1 MFSDTNNIMLSSEK
15 PHTCKTFSYIKDE
28 EHLLT
33 YLKARCKIVLNS
45 EKLYEKYIEREEKGK
60 TYRSKQEWRQRK
72 NDKNRSKKYG
82 TQKE

>member
-1 MFSDTNNIMLSSEK
+1 MLSSEK

-72 NDKNRSKKYG
+72 TIKIEAKNMEHRKNKDIFF
-82 TQKE
+82 